1 MNSSNPSSYPPADP
15 PFPPPLPHPPL
26 PPPYH
31 PQRFPPP
38 KPPAGATKPRA
49 PRKPELSS
57 LPKPTPPCT
66 ECGKRFS
73 SWKALFGHMRCHP
86 ERQWRGINP
95 PQHSPRAHFTD
106 EEYQVASTLVLLANG
121 PPPETSSGEL
131 GGAVII
137 QSLSSSFDGSIKSKK
152 RKSFRDQFSPSS
164 SSSCFCSQDDCLMD
178 LNLPPPLE
186 SGEGGISPVLE
197 LKLGI

>member
-1 MNSSNPSSYPPADP
+1 MNSSNTPSLPPAP
-15 PFPPPLPHPPL
+15 PFSPPLPHPLL
-26 PPPYH
+26 PPPH
-31 PQRFPPP
+31 HSHRFPSP
-38 KPPAGATKPRA
+38 KPPAGATKPRGR
-49 PRKPELSS
+49 RKPELSS
-57 LPKPTPPCT
+57 LPKANPPCT

-86 ERQWRGINP
+86 EREWRGINP
-95 PQHSPRAHFTD
+95 PPHPPRAHFTD

-137 QSLSSSFDGSIKSKK
+137 RSLSSCFDGSIKSKIQ
-152 RKSFRDQFSPSS
+152 KSFPNEFSPSS
-164 SSSCFCSQDDCLMD
+164 SSCLCSQDDRLLD

-186 SGEGGISPVLE
+186 SGEGGSSPVLE

>member
-1 MNSSNPSSYPPADP
+1 MNSSNTPSLPPAP
-15 PFPPPLPHPPL
+15 PLSTPLPHHVL
-26 PPPYH
+26 PTPYH
-31 PQRFPPP
+31 SHRFPPP
-38 KPPAGATKPRA
+38 KPPAGATKPRGR
-49 PRKPELSS
+49 RKPECSG
-57 LPKPTPPCT
+57 LPKANPPCT

-86 ERQWRGINP
+86 EREWRGINP
-95 PQHSPRAHFTD
+95 PPHSPRAKFTD

-131 GGAVII
+131 GGADII
-137 QSLSSSFDGSIKSKK
+137 RSLSSSFDGSIKSKK
-152 RKSFRDQFSPSS
+152 RKSFPNQNSPA
-164 SSSCFCSQDDCLMD
+164 SSSCFCSQDDRLLD

-186 SGEGGISPVLE
+186 SSEGGISPVLE